1 MSRTTYNAIGVKLTG
16 TLQVCDVCASS
27 KAKARAVR
35 KKTYTRASQP
45 GERIFVD
52 TTGPFTESL
61 IENLY
66 WIGVV
71 DDYSRYSWSFFTKT
85 KSRLLKNMEEFL
97 KKMTSRGTAVKYIRY
112 DNSG

>member
-1 MSRTTYNAIGVKLTG
+1 M
-16 TLQVCDVCASS
+16 
-27 KAKARAVR
+27 
-35 KKTYTRASQP
+35 
-45 GERIFVD
+45 D

-71 DDYSRYSWSFFTKT
+71 DDYSRYSWSFITKT

-97 KKMTSRGTAVKYIRY
+97 KKITSRGTAVKYIRC